1 MIVKERN
8 FLAMNQSNVQNVVK
22 KVTDMQEIKSYT
34 DLEQS
39 KNLAKILPLESADMC
54 YPKDAFAANYDKE
67 PVCHYNGIGLAHPC
81 WSLVALL
88 SVLPILE
95 RKGYQKAKPQLL
107 YDVAISKW
115 IVDSHV
121 YTTNGY
127 DNSVDA
133 CYEMIIH
140 LHELNLL

>member
-1 MIVKERN
+1 M
-8 FLAMNQSNVQNVVK
+8 A
-22 KVTDMQEIKSYT
+22 TIKSYS
-34 DLEQS
+34 DLQQS
-39 KNLAKILPLESADMC
+39 KKLAEILPLESADMHWQ
-54 YPKDAFAANYDKE
+54 DASKEYENPYGIYDRHFRLVAGNSSKIINNKHDFRKGFIL
-67 PVCHYNGIGLAHPC
+67 PA
-81 WSLVALL
+81 WSLATLL